1 MKQVLSLNYALII
14 AKADAFELNHPS
26 TIFTDDDIEVITA
39 TSAEENKKQ

>member
-26 TIFTDDDIEVITA
+26 TIFTDDDIEVITPQVQR
-39 TSAEENKKQ
+39 KPKQS